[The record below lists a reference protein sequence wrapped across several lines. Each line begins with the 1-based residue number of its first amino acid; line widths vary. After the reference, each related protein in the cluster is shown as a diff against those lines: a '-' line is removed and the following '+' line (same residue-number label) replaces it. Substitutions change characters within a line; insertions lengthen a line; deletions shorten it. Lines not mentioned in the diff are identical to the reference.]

1 MPMAFYLSSFSK
13 FGEEAKRFVE
23 KVACSRDRES
33 NMCEMTAQL
42 YAVLSEMMILNDSGV
57 T

>member
-42 YAVLSEMMILNDSGV
+42 YAVLSEMMIFK
-57 T
+57 